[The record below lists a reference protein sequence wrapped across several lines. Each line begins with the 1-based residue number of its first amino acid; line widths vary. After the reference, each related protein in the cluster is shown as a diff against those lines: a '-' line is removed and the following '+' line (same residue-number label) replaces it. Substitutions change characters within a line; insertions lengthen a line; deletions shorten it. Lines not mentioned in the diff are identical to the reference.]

1 MLAVPG
7 QSFYISFDEN
17 IRIKCKLGF
26 LAKDFIYSEITSFYI
41 FTVKIFVVL
50 EMIVSI
56 DESSI

>member
-7 QSFYISFDEN
+7 QDFYISFDEN

-26 LAKDFIYSEITSFYI
+26 LAKDFIHSEIRSSYI
-41 FTVKIFVVL
+41 FTVKIFSLL
-50 EMIVSI
+50 ETIVNI